1 MHDESGSVRTDF
13 NGVFGELLCLSH
25 SDEATTADGR
35 TLRLVPGME
44 LTAFD
49 EDADEEGNPDR
60 ILAVGVVERSPEWLQ
75 YNGSRWVLRIDLSG
89 IRHAS
94 ELRARVR

>member
-1 MHDESGSVRTDF
+1 MRDESGWVRADF

-25 SDEATTADGR
+25 SDEATTAAGR
-35 TLRLVPGME
+35 TVRLISGMQ

-49 EDADEEGNPDR
+49 EDSDEAGRPDA
-60 ILAVGVVERSPEWLQ
+60 LVATGVVERSPDWLQ
-75 YNGSRWVLRIDLSG
+75 CNGSRWVLRIDSSG

-94 ELRARVR
+94 EL